1 MVLRP
6 AKPGAPYQNYAK
18 ILELRSQRPV
28 ECGDPATWNDETEMS
43 PGESSVYEQNFWFGF
58 VESTLG

>member
-18 ILELRSQRPV
+18 ILELRSQPQRPV
-28 ECGDPATWNDETEMS
+28 CRDTASRKQDETEMS
-43 PGESSVYEQNFWFGF
+43 PGESLVDEQSSWFGF
-58 VESTLG
+58 G